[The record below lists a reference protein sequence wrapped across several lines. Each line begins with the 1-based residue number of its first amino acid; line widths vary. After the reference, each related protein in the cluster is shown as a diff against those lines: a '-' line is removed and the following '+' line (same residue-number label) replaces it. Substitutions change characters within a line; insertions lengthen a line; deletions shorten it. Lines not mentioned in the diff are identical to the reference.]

1 MSRQAWA
8 NPAPT
13 NGRYSRLGNNL
24 RDVVLVDSRSA
35 PVSSPAPAPGSAGN
49 KAGIVPQGWV
59 QQIGSD
65 GEVDTM
71 QFDNRTG
78 AIRYQANINQ
88 FVVPYVSGGWPPD
101 PQAGQPGHTTQRPP
115 GEG

>member
-1 MSRQAWA
+1 LRQAWA
-8 NPAPT
+8 NPTPT
-13 NGRYSRLGNNL
+13 GGKYTRKGTLTT
-24 RDVVLVDSRSA
+24 DVVLVDSRSA
-35 PVSSPAPAPGSAGN
+35 PTSSPAPAPGTAGN
-49 KAGIVPQGWV
+49 LKGIVPQGWV

-78 AIRYQANINQ
+78 TLRYQANINQ
-88 FVVPYVSGGWPPD
+88 FVVPYFTGGWPPD
-101 PQAGQPGHTTQRPP
+101 PQLGQPGHTPQRPP

>member
-1 MSRQAWA
+1 MRQCWA
-8 NPAPT
+8 NPAPAS
-13 NGRYSRLGNNL
+13 GRYSRAGNNL

-35 PVSSPAPAPGSAGN
+35 PSLSPAPAPGTAGN
-49 KAGIVPQGWV
+49 LKGIVPQGWV

-78 AIRYQANINQ
+78 TIRYQANINQ
-88 FVVPYVSGGWPPD
+88 FVVPYISGGWPPD
-101 PQAGQPGHTTQRPP
+101 PQAGKPGHTPQRPP
-115 GEG
+115 GAG